1 MSDAVDLVRVNE
13 SQHFCSNFW
22 KGSTKRFVY
31 NCRHLPFENANRDVV
46 IVQAGLHHL
55 PRLPEDLEM
64 TLAEM
69 RRVLR
74 PVLRFLSAGKP
85 VATEVKRQTA
95 VDPITP
101 CQQCNLGNASKRAP
115 EKAAGENAAR
125 FRRHC
130 VALLTTTLLR
140 SSV

>member
-1 MSDAVDLVRVNE
+1 MAAALCTVLSPGGSGSNAERATATAFMWRLLITSDAVDLVRVNE
-13 SQHFCSNFW
+13 SQRFCSTFW
-22 KGSTKRFVY
+22 KGSAKRYAY

-74 PVLRFLSAGKP
+74 PGAEISFRWETGRA
-85 VATEVKRQTA
+85 AEVKRQNGCRSHNA
-95 VDPITP
+95 VPT
-101 CQQCNLGNASKRAP
+101 
-115 EKAAGENAAR
+115 
-125 FRRHC
+125 
-130 VALLTTTLLR
+130 V
-140 SSV
+140 